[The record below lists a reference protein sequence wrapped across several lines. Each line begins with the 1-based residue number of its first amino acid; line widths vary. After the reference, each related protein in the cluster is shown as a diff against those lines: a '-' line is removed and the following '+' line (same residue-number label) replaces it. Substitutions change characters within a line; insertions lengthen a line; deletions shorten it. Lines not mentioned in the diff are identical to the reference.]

1 MPVWNPAQYLRYSDL
16 RTRPSYDLA
25 QRVLVPDAR
34 RIVDLGCGPG
44 NSTNVCAE
52 RWPRASILGID
63 SSAAM
68 IEKARAAWPGRE
80 WKIADIAKWVH
91 ADSSEG
97 FDVIFSS
104 AALQWVPDH
113 ARLFPRLIER
123 LTPGGALAVQMP
135 SYDAIPNTIMREL
148 AADPAWR
155 RWFPEGRAE
164 EWLSHSLEEYH
175 EILAPHSS
183 YLDLWATDYLQIMPN
198 PESIVEWYKGTGLR
212 PYLQAIRDD
221 AEQQRFLAEY
231 LERLCPHYPAATNG
245 DVVFYFRRLF
255 IVASRPAG

>member
-1 MPVWNPAQYLRYSDL
+1 MAAWNPAQYLRYSDL
-16 RTRPSYDLA
+16 RTRPSYDLS
-25 QRVLVPDAR
+25 QRVQVPDAR
-34 RIVDLGCGPG
+34 RIVDLGCGTG

-52 RWPRASILGID
+52 RWPGASILGFD

-80 WKIADIAKWVH
+80 WKVGDIAKWAYQENQEH
-91 ADSSEG
+91 

-113 ARLFPRLIER
+113 ARLFPRLMEW
-123 LTPGGALAVQMP
+123 LTAGGVLAVQMP
-135 SYDAIPNTIMREL
+135 SYDAIPNRIMREQ

-164 EWLSHSLEEYH
+164 EWRSHPLERYH
-175 EILAPHSS
+175 EILAPHASS
-183 YLDLWATDYLQIMPN
+183 LDLWATDYLQIMPN

-212 PYLQAIRDD
+212 PYLQAISDVV
-221 AEQQRFLAEY
+221 EQQRFLAEFS
-231 LERLCPHYPAATNG
+231 ERLRPHYPAAKNG
-245 DVVFYFRRLF
+245 DVVFSFRRLF
-255 IVASRPAG
+255 IAAS